1 MSMDILKKE
10 YVKKRDKIL
19 KDKTTTDLQKSSL
32 LFNNWHD
39 YISGS
44 MPEETRMKNLIK
56 HHSEMTFV
64 RI

>member
-1 MSMDILKKE
+1 MDILKKE
-10 YVKKRDKIL
+10 YVKQRDKIL
-19 KDKTTTDLQKSSL
+19 SDKKTTDLQKSGL

-44 MPEETRMKNLIK
+44 TPEETRIKNLIK
-56 HHSEMTFV
+56 NQNEMNFV